1 MLYDLW
7 LVLYDLWLVF
17 YELRL
22 VFYDFEL
29 CFMISVVF
37 FDFLNNSR
45 CGFD

>member
-29 CFMISVVF
+29 CFMIPVVF
-37 FDFLNNSR
+37 FVFLNNSR